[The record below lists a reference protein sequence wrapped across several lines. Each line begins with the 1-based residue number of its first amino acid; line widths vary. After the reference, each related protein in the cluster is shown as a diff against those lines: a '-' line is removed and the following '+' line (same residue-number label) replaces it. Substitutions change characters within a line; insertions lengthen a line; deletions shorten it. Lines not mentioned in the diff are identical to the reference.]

1 MPSFYHG
8 RRRGRSGAVKSTRVL
23 AGLVLALACSCG
35 DDGEHV
41 TPAPSPATPPPR
53 IETNDTADIDT
64 KAPPVRKDG
73 TIFADGVLMGTSIS
87 INVWLD
93 PGKRPADAGAAM
105 QAAFAEIARIET
117 IMSEW
122 QPTTELS
129 KLNAAAGGE
138 PMTLSPEL
146 FTVLRRSREISEIT
160 GGAFDVTFYG
170 VGQLWKFDRGSKP
183 PAPEAIAA
191 KLELVDWRGIE
202 LGADGRAR
210 LQKPGMKVGLG
221 AIAKGYAV
229 DRASAVLRE
238 RGFGNHVVEGGG
250 DTYVAGT
257 KGGKKW
263 MVGVQNP
270 HAKLDPSGK
279 AAPVLGAL
287 PSTDRSV
294 VTSGDYER
302 FFEYGGRRYA
312 HIFDPRTG
320 YPLEEAKSAQS
331 VTLVAANATDAD
343 AFCTAVAVMGPERG
357 MAFVEAHP
365 ELGAIIIA
373 RDGELTI
380 SQNLVDEFVR
390 APTDSAPAI
399 APQK

>member
-1 MPSFYHG
+1 MTALHA
-8 RRRGRSGAVKSTRVL
+8 RWTLWVT
-23 AGLVLALACSCG
+23 LACSCG
-35 DDGEHV
+35 DAGDAPHAGDANV
-41 TPAPSPATPPPR
+41 STPAAELPK
-53 IETNDTADIDT
+53 IETKSQQEP

-93 PGKRPADAGAAM
+93 PGKQAADAGDAM
-105 QAAFAEIARIET
+105 QAAFAEIARIES

-129 KLNAAAGGE
+129 RMNAAAGGDPLE
-138 PMTLSPEL
+138 ISPEL
-146 FTVLRRSREISEIT
+146 FTVLKRSREISEIT
-160 GGAFDVTFYG
+160 DGAFDVTFYG
-170 VGQLWKFDRGSKP
+170 VGQLWTFDRGAKP
-183 PAPEAIAA
+183 PSPDTIAA

-202 LGADGRAR
+202 LFDDPHHPKAR
-210 LQKPGMKVGLG
+210 LAKPGMKVGLG

-238 RGFGNHVVEGGG
+238 RGFANHVVEGGG
-250 DTYVAGT
+250 DTYVSGT
-257 KGGKKW
+257 KAGKTW

-270 HAKLDPSGK
+270 HAKLDPTGTTP
-279 AAPVLGAL
+279 PVLGAL
-287 PSTDRSV
+287 PSTNRSV

-302 FFEYGGRRYA
+302 YFEYEGRRYA

-320 YPLEEAKSAQS
+320 VPLEEAKSALS

-343 AFCTAVAVMGPERG
+343 AFCTAVAVMGPKQG

-373 RDGELTI
+373 RDGEMTI
-380 SQNLVDEFVR
+380 STNLAHEFVR
-390 APTDSAPAI
+390 APTDSAPTI